1 MNKGQFLQGQCEKF
15 ANYKPRT
22 KTDLSRNKLCHPLE
36 LELVASKT
44 VRNTLSFKK
53 DKTVVFC
60 YGNLS
65 RQIQAENTFGMEWNT
80 FLSLFQLQEAACI
93 LVS

>member
-1 MNKGQFLQGQCEKF
+1 MNEGKFLQGQREKF
-15 ANYKPRT
+15 ANYKPRR
-22 KTDLSRNKLCHPLE
+22 KEDLSRHKLCHPLE
-36 LELVASKT
+36 LELAASKT
-44 VRNTLSFKK
+44 VRNTLLFKTN
-53 DKTVVFC
+53 KTVVFC

-80 FLSLFQLQEAACI
+80 FLSLCQLQEAACI